1 MAPSAPATP
10 LRQILDDRI
19 TQLLND
25 AEALCDARA
34 ARQAGEVSARARRET
49 ADQLNQAVR
58 RMRQAADSEEVGAA
72 LLDAAAAFATGAAL
86 FQLDGEAA
94 RGERIRGAPE
104 TAGDFRGLEI
114 PLALAP
120 ALAAA
125 VESRD
130 PVVTATTPAAVS
142 ALLANFLGHPSDGRA
157 SVFPVA
163 PRERVVALVYVWGAV
178 EGPPIELLA
187 EVAGAV
193 WSGISRPTPAGLIAI
208 APAGFGMA
216 PRAVPELASSWERLS
231 AGEQRL
237 HLRAQRFA
245 RVQVAEMRLYHS
257 AEVQTGR
264 ARRNLYD
271 ALGKPIDAAR
281 ESFRKTY
288 FDPCPSMVDYLHLEL
303 VRTLANDD
311 PELLG
316 ENYPG
321 VIV

>member
-1 MAPSAPATP
+1 MASSTPAAS
-10 LRQILDDRI
+10 LRQLLDGRI
-19 TQLLND
+19 TELLND
-25 AEALCDARA
+25 AEGISDARA
-34 ARQAGEVSARARRET
+34 AQQAGEADERARRET

-58 RMRQAADSEEVGAA
+58 RMRQAANAEEVSAA
-72 LLDAAAAFATGAAL
+72 LLDVAARFAT
-86 FQLDGEAA
+86 
-94 RGERIRGAPE
+94 GAPE
-104 TAGDFRGLEI
+104 TAGDFGGMAI
-114 PLALAP
+114 PLAEAP

-130 PVVTATTPAAVS
+130 RVVTDTAPASVS
-142 ALLANFLGHPSDGRA
+142 ALLAKYLEHPIDGRA

-163 PRERVVALVYVWGAV
+163 SREGVVALAYAWGAV

-193 WSGISRPTPAGLIAI
+193 WSGISRPTAASLIAI
-208 APAGFGMA
+208 TPAQ
-216 PRAVPELASSWERLS
+216 PQVPHSASPWESLS
-231 AGEQRL
+231 AEDQRL

-245 RVQVAEMRLYHS
+245 RVRVAEMRLHHA

-264 ARRNLYD
+264 ARRNLYG
-271 ALGKPIDAAR
+271 ALVQPIDAAR

-321 VIV
+321 VII

>member
-1 MAPSAPATP
+1 
-10 LRQILDDRI
+10 LDEQITR
-19 TQLLND
+19 LLND
-25 AEALCDARA
+25 AEGLCDARA
-34 ARQAGEVSARARRET
+34 ARQAGEARARARSET
-49 ADQLNQAVR
+49 ADQLNQGVR
-58 RMRQAADSEEVGAA
+58 RMRQAADPEEAGAA

-86 FQLDGEAA
+86 FRLDGEVA
-94 RGERIRGAPE
+94 RGERVRCAAE
-104 TAGDFRGLEI
+104 TAGDFHGLEI

-130 PVVTATTPAAVS
+130 PVVTATTPAGVS

-163 PRERVVALVYVWGAV
+163 TRERVVALVYAWGAV
-178 EGPPIELLA
+178 EGPPIEMLA
-187 EVAGAV
+187 QVAGAV
-193 WSGISRPTPAGLIAI
+193 WSGIPRPTPADLI
-208 APAGFGMA
+208 
-216 PRAVPELASSWERLS
+216 VS

-257 AEVQTGR
+257 ADVQTGR

-271 ALGKPIDAAR
+271 ALRKPIDAAR
-281 ESFRKTY
+281 ESFRKTH

>member
-1 MAPSAPATP
+1 
-10 LRQILDDRI
+10 LRQLLDDRI
-19 TQLLND
+19 TGLLND
-25 AEALCDARA
+25 AEGLADTRA
-34 ARQAGEVSARARRET
+34 ARQASDAGGRARRET

-58 RMRQAADSEEVGAA
+58 RMRQAANAEEVSAA
-72 LLDAAAAFATGAAL
+72 LLDAAALFATGAAV
-86 FQLDGEAA
+86 FRLDGETA
-94 RGERIRGAPE
+94 RGEGIRGAPE
-104 TAGDFRGLEI
+104 TAGDFREMAI
-114 PLALAP
+114 PLAEAP

-125 VESRD
+125 VESRE
-130 PVVTATTPAAVS
+130 PVVTDTAPASVS
-142 ALLANFLGHPSDGRA
+142 APLATYLEHPADGRA

-163 PRERVVALVYVWGAV
+163 SRDGVVALAYAWGAV
-178 EGPPIELLA
+178 EGSPIEMLA

-193 WSGISRPTPAGLIAI
+193 WSIPRPAPANLVAI
-208 APAGFGMA
+208 APAE
-216 PRAVPELASSWERLS
+216 PPAVPEPVSAWESLS
-231 AGEQRL
+231 AEEQSL

-245 RVQVAEMRLYHS
+245 RVRVAEMRLYHT

-264 ARRNLYD
+264 AQRNLYGS
-271 ALGKPIDAAR
+271 LGEPIDAAR

-316 ENYPG
+316 ETYPG

>member
-1 MAPSAPATP
+1 
-10 LRQILDDRI
+10 LDDRI

-25 AEALCDARA
+25 AEGLCDARA
-34 ARQAGEVSARARRET
+34 VRQAGEALVRARRET

-58 RMRQAADSEEVGAA
+58 RMRQAADPEEAGVA
-72 LLDAAAAFATGAAL
+72 LLDAAGAFATGAAL
-86 FQLDGEAA
+86 FRLDGEVA
-94 RGERIRGAPE
+94 RGERIRGAAE

-130 PVVTATTPAAVS
+130 PVVTATTPAGIS

-163 PRERVVALVYVWGAV
+163 TRERVVALVYAWGAV
-178 EGPPIELLA
+178 EGPPIELLTQ
-187 EVAGAV
+187 VAGAV
-193 WSGISRPTPAGLIAI
+193 WSGIPRPTPADLIVI
-208 APAGFGMA
+208 APVGLGMA
-216 PRAVPELASSWERLS
+216 PRAVPEPASAWERLS
-231 AGEQRL
+231 TGEQRL

-271 ALGKPIDAAR
+271 ALRTSIDSAR

>member
-1 MAPSAPATP
+1 MASSTP
-10 LRQILDDRI
+10 EAALRQLLDDRI

-25 AEALCDARA
+25 AEGLSDARA
-34 ARQAGEVSARARRET
+34 ARQAGEAGERARRET

-58 RMRQAADSEEVGAA
+58 RMRQAAGPDEVSAA
-72 LLDAAAAFATGAAL
+72 LLDAAGAFATGAAL
-86 FQLDGEAA
+86 FRLDGEVAK
-94 RGERIRGAPE
+94 GERIRGAPE
-104 TAGDFRGLEI
+104 TAGEFRGLEI
-114 PLALAP
+114 PLAEAP

-125 VESRD
+125 MESRD
-130 PVVTATTPAAVS
+130 PVVTDTTPASVS
-142 ALLANFLGHPSDGRA
+142 ALLASFLGHPAGGRA

-163 PRERVVALVYVWGAV
+163 AREGVVALVYAWGAV

-193 WSGISRPTPAGLIAI
+193 WSGIPRPAAPDLIAI
-208 APAGFGMA
+208 APAE
-216 PRAVPELASSWERLS
+216 PASPWERLS
-231 AGEQRL
+231 TEEQGL

-245 RVQVAEMRLYHS
+245 RVQVAQLRLYRT
-257 AEVQTGR
+257 AEVQFGR
-264 ARRNLYD
+264 ARRDLYG
-271 ALGKPIDAAR
+271 ALGEPIDAAR

-288 FDPCPSMVDYLHLEL
+288 FEKCPSMVDYLHLEL